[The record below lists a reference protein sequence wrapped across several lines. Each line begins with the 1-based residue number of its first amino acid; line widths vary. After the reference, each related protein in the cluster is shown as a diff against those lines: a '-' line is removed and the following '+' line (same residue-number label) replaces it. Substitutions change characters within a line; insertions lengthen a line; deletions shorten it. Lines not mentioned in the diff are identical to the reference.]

1 MFVSRQQRFRTFY
14 RTAVAFLKYLFD
26 RTIVSVLSKTNKFK
40 QVTMFVIHCLNSTS
54 PPPDRNKHNGK
65 YGQGTVQKFSNS
77 GIPLRTRN
85 QSRKKY
91 RILHH
96 QCKSKMTCLSDIPSD
111 PHWDFIE
118 FCSRRPLHWFPS
130 VSSPPGVSRAQGLI
144 SPWASCT

>member
-65 YGQGTVQKFSNS
+65 YGQGTVQKFSKS
-77 GIPLRTRN
+77 GIPLRTRY
-85 QSRKKY
+85 QSRKHTGYCITSANQK
-91 RILHH
+91 RLVSVTSPQIHTGTSLSFAVDVPFIGSLQFLHLPEYLVL
-96 QCKSKMTCLSDIPSD
+96 K
-111 PHWDFIE
+111 
-118 FCSRRPLHWFPS
+118 
-130 VSSPPGVSRAQGLI
+130 G
-144 SPWASCT
+144 